1 MLHIDP
7 QYIPIVI
14 INFLIVVFLLAK
26 FLFKPL
32 VKAIQDRQDSV
43 EDITKKINEEK
54 QKLTDLQNEYKDL
67 EECFNLRKKDNEAEL
82 NKLSEQY
89 RQERLDEI
97 NADLEKQEAEALKE
111 LRNERIY
118 TAKQFQNDFV
128 ELSTNLAEKVIN
140 RALTEEEKSN
150 SIDLFLESLEESNI
164 SNVDLHNNKN

>member
-1 MLHIDP
+1 M
-7 QYIPIVI
+7 
-14 INFLIVVFLLAK
+14 
-26 FLFKPL
+26 
-32 VKAIQDRQDSV
+32 
-43 EDITKKINEEK
+43 
-54 QKLTDLQNEYKDL
+54 QNEYKDL
-67 EECFNLRKKDNEAEL
+67 EECFNLKRKDNEAEL

-128 ELSTNLAEKVIN
+128 EISTNLAEKVIN